1 MNIIIASYC
10 ASNDIGK
17 VDSNL
22 ILVRVMAGLLLKILS
37 KEGNEVVRLRGYVP
51 SPLFSSLF
59 HTCLVRFGHS
69 LAPLSRALK
78 ILKMFIYLSKWV
90 FDHLYGNFDFL
101 KCNI

>member
-10 ASNDIGK
+10 ASNDISK

-59 HTCLVRFGHS
+59 HTCLVRHS
-69 LAPLSRALK
+69 LAPLFRALK
-78 ILKMFIYLSKWV
+78 IVKMLIYLSKSV